1 MLPALAQVCSLPS
14 PFETDLEEYAAGHVA
29 AVEVWLTKLETYLQ
43 SHSLDDVRKLKADL
57 DIQLPVA
64 SYQGGLLASQ
74 GEHRRE
80 AWELFRRRLALCR
93 DLEIGTLIVAC
104 DVLRP
109 LDPQALERV
118 QVSLAHLA
126 QEAAPHNVRIALEFQ
141 ASSAVGN
148 NIHTAAALVAD
159 VASPHLGLCLDAFH
173 YYTGPSKPEDL
184 GYLTRENLFHVQ
196 LCDLADRPREFFTD
210 SDRILP
216 GDGEINLLPILA
228 RLKEIDY
235 QGCVSVELLNPQLW
249 QVPPRS
255 FGEIAI
261 TALRKLLGVA
271 QM

>member
-1 MLPALAQVCSLPS
+1 
-14 PFETDLEEYAAGHVA
+14 
-29 AVEVWLTKLETYLQ
+29 
-43 SHSLDDVRKLKADL
+43 
-57 DIQLPVA
+57 
-64 SYQGGLLASQ
+64 
-74 GEHRRE
+74 
-80 AWELFRRRLALCR
+80 
-93 DLEIGTLIVAC
+93 
-104 DVLRP
+104 
-109 LDPQALERV
+109 
-118 QVSLAHLA
+118 
-126 QEAAPHNVRIALEFQ
+126 
-141 ASSAVGN
+141 VGN

-196 LCDLADRPREFFTD
+196 FCDVADRPREFFTD

-261 TALRKLLGVA
+261 TALRKVLGIA